1 MHDDA
6 AREHHSCT
14 VHNIDSTFQQH
25 LHSGVDTLIISHC
38 YSSMF
43 YLLWAVYKN
52 MLHTALWHSTIPHLV
67 AAAMRVCSL
76 SNCLL
81 CHHYHYNYCNDIFV
95 CVCLR
100 VCLYSEMIRES
111 MPMYPRQEAKRWR
124 GLAFRGKWRC
134 LAITDKS
141 PAQPPLC
148 ILTPQDPPLNWWI
161 AKWTQQII
169 TMTYNNFSGKCT
181 SYQL

>member
-1 MHDDA
+1 M
-6 AREHHSCT
+6 
-14 VHNIDSTFQQH
+14 
-25 LHSGVDTLIISHC
+25 DTLIIS
-38 YSSMF
+38 YFYLSTF

-52 MLHTALWHSTIPHLV
+52 MLHTALWHSTIPTTWLQQWGC
-67 AAAMRVCSL
+67 APYLTVCCVSIITIII
-76 SNCLL
+76 
-81 CHHYHYNYCNDIFV
+81 CNDIFV
-95 CVCLR
+95 CVCLC

-124 GLAFRGKWRC
+124 GSAFRGKWRC

-148 ILTPQDPPLNWWI
+148 ILTPRDPPLNWWN

-169 TMTYNNFSGKCT
+169 TMTYSNLVGSTCLINFSGELHT
-181 SYQL
+181 WFI